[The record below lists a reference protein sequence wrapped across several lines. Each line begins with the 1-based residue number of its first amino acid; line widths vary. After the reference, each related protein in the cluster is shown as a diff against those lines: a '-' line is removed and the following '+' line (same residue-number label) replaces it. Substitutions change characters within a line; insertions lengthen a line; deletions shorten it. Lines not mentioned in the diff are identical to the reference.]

1 LIDQQVDDVA
11 LVGLVDTEFSVA
23 KVLVGLVVFPEVQGI
38 DDGDHGFDGC
48 DFGEGLSFFVGM
60 IPS

>member
-38 DDGDHGFDGC
+38 DDGDHGVDGC
-48 DFGEGLSFFVGM
+48 DFGEGLSCFVGM